1 MDFNGP
7 DQRVATANTELT
19 KSGESEAETIFAVHF
34 TSVPFS
40 STDTS

>member
-7 DQRVATANTELT
+7 DQRVATASKDLT
-19 KSGESEAETIFAVHF
+19 KSGDSEAETIFAVHF
-34 TSVPFS
+34 TSVLFS